1 MDRNFESDADGVDDF
16 ARKNSISRSQ
26 IYEEIAAGRL
36 IARKVGSRTIITR
49 EDGASWRRAL
59 PVFAD
64 AKGVAP
70 NKRGKRGST
79 PPEAE

>member
-1 MDRNFESDADGVDDF
+1 MDMDRNFESDAHSVDEF

-59 PVFAD
+59 PTMP
-64 AKGVAP
+64 AKVA
-70 NKRGKRGST
+70 
-79 PPEAE
+79 